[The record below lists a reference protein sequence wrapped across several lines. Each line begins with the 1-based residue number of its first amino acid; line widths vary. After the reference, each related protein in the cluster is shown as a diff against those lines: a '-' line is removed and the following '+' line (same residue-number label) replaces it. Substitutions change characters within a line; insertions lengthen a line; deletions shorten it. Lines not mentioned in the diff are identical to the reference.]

1 MKRDTVNLVSAPE
14 ADDVHPFADIEEDE
28 KKLEK
33 NKVVLDDC

>member
-1 MKRDTVNLVSAPE
+1 MKRDRATLASAPE

-28 KKLEK
+28 KKVEE